1 MEEIF
6 INVLSLAYGLVGVI
20 GILAYW
26 PTIVDLYHHK
36 KLSANVMS
44 FIMWTFSEGIAFMYS
59 LFVLD
64 DLLFR
69 FVSGM
74 HFLACLIILILSYN
88 LKSTTEN
95 E

>member
-1 MEEIF
+1 
-6 INVLSLAYGLVGVI
+6 
-20 GILAYW
+20 
-26 PTIVDLYHHK
+26 
-36 KLSANVMS
+36 MS

>member
-1 MEEIF
+1 MEDLF
-6 INVLSLAYGLVGVI
+6 IKVLSVAYGLVGVI

-44 FIMWTFSEGIAFMYS
+44 FVMWTFSEGIAFMYS

-69 FVSGM
+69 FVSGL

-88 LKSTTEN
+88 LKASYKKE
-95 E
+95 